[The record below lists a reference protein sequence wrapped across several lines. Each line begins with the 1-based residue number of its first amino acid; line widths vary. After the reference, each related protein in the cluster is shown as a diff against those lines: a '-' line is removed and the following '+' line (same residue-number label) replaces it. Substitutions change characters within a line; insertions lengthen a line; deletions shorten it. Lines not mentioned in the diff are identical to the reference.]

1 LESDFGNDLKIDKN
15 RLVIVKIDKYG
26 PVSSILASYNL
37 KKNKFRKTENWKNGA
52 INRLVYPFHSKFKF

>member
-26 PVSSILASYNL
+26 PVSLILASYNL
-37 KKNKFRKTENWKNGA
+37 KK
-52 INRLVYPFHSKFKF
+52 INFEKLKIGKMER

>member
-1 LESDFGNDLKIDKN
+1 LEGDFGNDLKIDKN

-37 KKNKFRKTENWKNGA
+37 KK
-52 INRLVYPFHSKFKF
+52 INFEKLKIGKMER